1 MTGMRILATLL
12 VLSLAPV
19 GCAEVV
25 PTSARRFTASGEII
39 ALSGGAAGADYACI
53 ACHGLDG
60 AGNGAGAPRLAGLD
74 AGYLQR
80 QLDAYADGR
89 RHHALMRH
97 VALRLDDDARQAVSG
112 FYAGRPFVQGG
123 APSRPPHPLYV
134 RGDPDRGLQACAYCH
149 GWRGEGGG
157 PAVPPLGAQPA
168 PYLAEQLKAWSLS
181 GRRNDPLDVMQV
193 ISRRLRPAER
203 EAVAAYAASLPGGPQ
218 RPVYPAAFPAA
229 RRDDPKNGASAPRSH
244 AAAR

>member
-1 MTGMRILATLL
+1 MAGIRILAAVL
-12 VLSLAPV
+12 VLGLAPV

-25 PTSARRFTASGEII
+25 PTSARRFTASGELI
-39 ALSGGAAGADYACI
+39 ALSGGDAGAAYACI

-60 AGNGAGAPRLAGLD
+60 GGNGAGAPRLAGLD

-97 VALRLDDDARQAVSG
+97 IARRLDDDARQAVSG
-112 FYAGRPFVQGG
+112 FYARRPFVPGDT
-123 APSRPPHPLYV
+123 PPLPADPLYV
-134 RGDPDRGLQACAYCH
+134 RGDPDRGLLPCAHCH

-157 PAVPPLGAQPA
+157 PAIPALGGQPA
-168 PYLAEQLKAWSLS
+168 PYLAGQLTAWADSA
-181 GRRNDPLDVMQV
+181 RRNDPLNAMQI

-203 EAVAAYAASLPGGPQ
+203 EAVAAYAAALPGGPPRQ
-218 RPVYPAAFPAA
+218 GYPAAFPAA
-229 RRDDPKNGASAPRSH
+229 RRDDPRNGVSAPRSH
-244 AAAR
+244 AAAQ